1 MHRKCLIVMS
11 IEFLG
16 FLVEAVQFYEFHE
29 AKHNK
34 RSLKRDH
41 DIQYRKFIKLLE
53 KPV

>member
-16 FLVEAVQFYEFHE
+16 FLVEAVQFYEFHQ

-34 RSLKRDH
+34 RSLKRGL
-41 DIQYRKFIKLLE
+41 IMTFNIE
-53 KPV
+53 NS